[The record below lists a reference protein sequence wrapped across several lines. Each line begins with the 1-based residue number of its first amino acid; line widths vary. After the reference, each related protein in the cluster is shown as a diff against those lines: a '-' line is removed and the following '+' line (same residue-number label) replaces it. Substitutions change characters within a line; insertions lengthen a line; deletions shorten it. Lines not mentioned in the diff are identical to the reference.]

1 MSPREIAILVVVSFS
16 SLFILGYSIHM
27 LIGGLVSKSTEFWAI
42 GIACA
47 LGVIVIGFIITD
59 IFRQR
64 RRR

>member
-1 MSPREIAILVVVSFS
+1 VSSKEIIILAVVSVS

-27 LIGGLVSKSTEFWAI
+27 FIGGMVSESTERWSI
-42 GIACA
+42 VIACA
-47 LGVIVIGFIITD
+47 LGAIIIGFLVAD